1 MTPGWL
7 ARRNWLVG
15 SPETV
20 AKKIV
25 HAIKSVG
32 AHRFDL
38 KYANGPVPHSK
49 LMKSI
54 ELYGTKVI
62 PMVREMLAE

>member
-1 MTPGWL
+1 MYGSQY
-7 ARRNWLVG
+7 VG

-32 AHRFDL
+32 AQRFDF
-38 KYANGPVPHSK
+38 KYANGPQPHSK
-49 LMKSI
+49 LMKSL

-62 PMVREMLAE
+62 PMVRDLLA